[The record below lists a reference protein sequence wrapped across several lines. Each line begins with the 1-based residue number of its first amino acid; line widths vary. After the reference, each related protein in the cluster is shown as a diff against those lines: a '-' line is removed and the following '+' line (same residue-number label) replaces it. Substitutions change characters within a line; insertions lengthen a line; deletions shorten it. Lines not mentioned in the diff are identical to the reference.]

1 MREGLRKIYSMG
13 DIVRETGIAQR
24 NIILLLEHHGDSVPS
39 LMDGE
44 RRRYPPEAIPMIKR
58 LWRQYNAGVTE
69 GEEESNRWHELAL
82 NELSITA
89 EKLSEAAER
98 LRALQAELRTNP
110 PRRVYYINTLPGAE
124 FELVNPIAVMV
135 VETGPRAAAR
145 LDEADLEAEG
155 KTSREAVINLREVI
169 VRTFV
174 ALSHEAPASGEE
186 SDQIAML
193 SSLIRRRTVSV
204 KGSKRPK

>member
-1 MREGLRKIYSMG
+1 MSDL
-13 DIVRETGIAQR
+13 VRETGIAQR

-44 RRRYPPEAIPMIKR
+44 RRRYPPEAVPKIKR
-58 LWRQYNAGVTE
+58 LWRQYNAGVAE
-69 GEEESNRWHELAL
+69 GDEESSRWHELAL
-82 NELSITA
+82 SELSLVA
-89 EKLSEAAER
+89 ETLSEAAER
-98 LRALQAELRTNP
+98 LRALAAELRTNP

-124 FELVNPIAVMV
+124 LELTNPIAVMV
-135 VETGPRAAAR
+135 VKTGPRVTAR

-174 ALSHEAPASGEE
+174 TLSHETSVADEDA
-186 SDQIAML
+186 DQIAML
-193 SSLIRRRTVSV
+193 SSLIRRKTVSV